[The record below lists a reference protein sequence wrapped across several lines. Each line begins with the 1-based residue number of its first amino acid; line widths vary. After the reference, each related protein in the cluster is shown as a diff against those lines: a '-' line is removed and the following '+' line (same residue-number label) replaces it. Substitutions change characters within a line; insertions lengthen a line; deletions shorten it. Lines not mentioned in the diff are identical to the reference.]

1 VGRRQ
6 GVRKV
11 MSEVK
16 LSICIATLN
25 RATFLD
31 ETLESIVSQAG
42 EQVEIVVVDGAS
54 TDDTREI
61 VEGYMGRYSNIR
73 YYRMEKKG
81 GVDQDFSRAV
91 ELSQGE
97 YCWLFS
103 DDDILKPGAI
113 TRVCAELRRN
123 YDLIIVNAEI
133 RNADLSRILSGRA
146 LHHPS
151 DRVYSPVEGEAL
163 FRDTANYLSFIGAV
177 VIRRNLWNKRE
188 KQAYFGTAF
197 IHLGVIFQSPLESPS
212 LVISNPY
219 IIIRYGN
226 AEWSSRSFDIWMFQF
241 PQLIWSFPHYSDAA
255 KRKVYPQRPW
265 QRADRLLR
273 YRASGHYTMK
283 EYAEKIAPLMT
294 SIVHKWVACSVAMIP
309 GEIVNGLVSLYAYF
323 TGKSIVMIDLKSS
336 PYHYGKFFKRK
347 EQRVGRGS

>member
-1 VGRRQ
+1 
-6 GVRKV
+6 
-11 MSEVK
+11 VK
-16 LSICIATLN
+16 KPALSICIATYN
-25 RATFLD
+25 RARFIG
-31 ETLESIVSQAG
+31 ETLDSILCQAL
-42 EQVEIVVVDGAS
+42 EEMEIVIVDGAS
-54 TDDTREI
+54 TDDTKE
-61 VEGYMGRYSNIR
+61 VVKGYMRLYPNIR

-113 TRVCAELRRN
+113 ARVCTELQRN

-146 LHHPS
+146 LHHLS
-151 DRVYSPVEGEAL
+151 DRIYSPSEGEAL

-177 VIRRNLWNKRE
+177 VIRRDLWNKRE

-197 IHLGVIFQSPLESPS
+197 IHLGVIFQSPQESPS

-219 IIIRYGN
+219 VIIRYGN

-241 PQLIWSFPHYSDAA
+241 PKLIWSFPHYSDAA
-255 KRKVYPQRPW
+255 KRKVYPQKPW

-294 SIVHKWVACSVAMIP
+294 SMMHKCMACGVAMIP

-323 TGKSIVMIDLKSS
+323 TGKRIVMIDLKSS
-336 PYHYGKFFKRK
+336 PYHYRKFFKRK
-347 EQRVGRGS
+347 VRRVGRGS

>member
-1 VGRRQ
+1 
-6 GVRKV
+6 
-11 MSEVK
+11 M
-16 LSICIATLN
+16 LSICIATYN
-25 RATFLD
+25 RARFIG
-31 ETLESIVSQAG
+31 ETLDSILCQAQ
-42 EQVEIVVVDGAS
+42 EEMEIVIVDGAS
-54 TDDTREI
+54 TDDTRDV
-61 VEGYMGRYSNIR
+61 VEGYMRRYPSIR

-113 TRVCAELRRN
+113 ARVCTELQRT
-123 YDLIIVNAEI
+123 YDLVIVNAEI

-146 LHHPS
+146 LLHSS
-151 DRVYSPVEGEAL
+151 DRIYSPAEGETL

-177 VIRRNLWNKRE
+177 VIRRDLWTKRE
-188 KQAYFGTAF
+188 KRAYFGTAF
-197 IHLGVIFQSPLESPS
+197 IHLGVIFQSPLEAPS

-219 IIIRYGN
+219 VIIRYGN

-241 PQLIWSFPHYSDAA
+241 PNLIWSFPHYSDAA
-255 KRKVYPQRPW
+255 KRKVYPQKPW

-294 SIVHKWVACSVAMIP
+294 SRMHRCMARGVAMIP
-309 GEIVNGLVSLYAYF
+309 GEIVNGLVSLYAYL
-323 TGKSIVMIDLKSS
+323 TGKRIVMIDLTSS
-336 PYHYGKFFKRK
+336 PYHYGKFFKGK
-347 EQRVGRGS
+347 VPRVARGS